1 MRKSSKDYAE
11 IMSTLKSLVARKL
24 QIVSL
29 ENQCQ
34 KLQAWIEKYRK
45 FVISIQAQHEFDL
58 DVIFIKKLK
67 IKEIVKKLHD
77 KNYYKQEV
85 LRQVERFH
93 EKENKKYLEDFQTNL
108 LCKWENI
115 CNSSK
120 REYQRLHKI
129 GLIWKNYQSSCEQ
142 LEQWLSTQL
151 ISINVIYEPS
161 SFITIPDELNRIKK
175 IDSELKNE
183 KFKVREYIKNLK
195 RNLAAMLNIQSNQ
208 KIEKDLIEIEN
219 RWLQIKQTV
228 QEKLN
233 YLEGLTNENDTLQID
248 ELWSNV
254 QSVITVCKGFL
265 EKEKKFTTTDE
276 IRNHIQDAQ
285 VSSYFTEPD
294 FKYHLH
300 IILRNISQELP
311 TTKSNNITPLQTQPS
326 RYIPRKRCFE
336 NVKLQKKQITNLQK
350 NTHAEMRFPESCKAT
365 ILKSHFGIG
374 LPL

>member
-1 MRKSSKDYAE
+1 MRKSSNSYAE
-11 IMSTLKSLVARKL
+11 IMSTLKSLAARKL

-45 FVISIQAQHEFDL
+45 CVVSIQAQHEFDL

-77 KNYYKQEV
+77 KKYYKQEI

-115 CNSSK
+115 CNISK

-129 GLIWKNYQSSCEQ
+129 GIIWKNYQSSCEQ

-151 ISINVIYEPS
+151 ISISVVYEPS
-161 SFITIPDELNRIKK
+161 SFITIQDELNRINK
-175 IDSELKNE
+175 IDCALKNE

-265 EKEKKFTTTDE
+265 EKEKKFTTTDD
-276 IRNHIQDAQ
+276 IRTHIKDAQ
-285 VSSYFTEPD
+285 VTSYFTEPN
-294 FKYHLH
+294 FHYHLH
-300 IILRNISQELP
+300 
-311 TTKSNNITPLQTQPS
+311 
-326 RYIPRKRCFE
+326 
-336 NVKLQKKQITNLQK
+336 
-350 NTHAEMRFPESCKAT
+350 NT
-365 ILKSHFGIG
+365 L
-374 LPL
+374 

>member
-1 MRKSSKDYAE
+1 MRKSSNDYAE
-11 IMSTLKSLVARKL
+11 VMSTLKSLAARKL

-45 FVISIQAQHEFDL
+45 CVVSIQAQHEFDL

-77 KNYYKQEV
+77 KNYYKQEI

-115 CNSSK
+115 CNISK

-129 GLIWKNYQSSCEQ
+129 GIIWKNYQSSCEQ

-151 ISINVIYEPS
+151 ISINVVYEPS
-161 SFITIPDELNRIKK
+161 SFITIQDELNRIKK

-265 EKEKKFTTTDE
+265 EKEKKFTATDD
-276 IRNHIQDAQ
+276 IRTHIKDAQ
-285 VSSYFTEPD
+285 VTSYITEPN
-294 FKYHLH
+294 FHYHLH
-300 IILRNISQELP
+300 NIL
-311 TTKSNNITPLQTQPS
+311 
-326 RYIPRKRCFE
+326 
-336 NVKLQKKQITNLQK
+336 
-350 NTHAEMRFPESCKAT
+350 
-365 ILKSHFGIG
+365 
-374 LPL
+374 